1 MTEVRISSQS
11 ERPSAGI
18 EDTPEASIG
27 TGGRGHQR
35 HRKVHSL
42 IDKVYDR
49 SNLTKAWKHVR
60 ENKGSAGIDGLTIA
74 AFTER
79 EDELLARLHE
89 QLRDRTYRPQ
99 AVKRV
104 AIPKAGGGTRN
115 LGIPSV
121 IDRVVQQ
128 ALVQK
133 MTSIFEPLF
142 ADCSFGYRPGRS
154 PHMAMRKVW
163 REINEGNLWIL
174 DADLRSYFD
183 KIDQERL
190 VDLIAKEISDGRV
203 LRLIRSF
210 LEAERSSRSATGS
223 SSAWSVRP
231 VPVRAACY
239 ARSLGCI
246 SQSKARLSL
255 ASRRRTWE
263 FCFKTT
269 LCCRGKPRARTSP
282 LG

>member
-11 ERPSAGI
+11 ERPCAGI

-89 QLRDRTYRPQ
+89 QLRDRTYRSQ

-115 LGIPSV
+115 LGIPT
-121 IDRVVQQ
+121 IRCRVVQT
-128 ALVQK
+128 AAKLVLEP
-133 MTSIFEPLF
+133 IFE
-142 ADCSFGYRPGRS
+142 ADLENSAYGYRPRRDATGAVKGVHRLIC
-154 PHMAMRKVW
+154 RGYTDVV
-163 REINEGNLWIL
+163 
-174 DADLRSYFD
+174 DADLSKYFD
-183 KIDQERL
+183 SIPH
-190 VDLIAKEISDGRV
+190 IGGP
-203 LRLIRSF
+203 
-210 LEAERSSRSATGS
+210 TH
-223 SSAWSVRP
+223 
-231 VPVRAACY
+231 C
-239 ARSLGCI
+239 
-246 SQSKARLSL
+246 
-255 ASRRRTWE
+255 
-263 FCFKTT
+263 
-269 LCCRGKPRARTSP
+269 
-282 LG
+282 

>member
-11 ERPSAGI
+11 ERPCAGI

-190 VDLIAKEISDGRV
+190 VDLITKEISDGRV

-210 LEAERSSRSATGS
+210 LEAG
-223 SSAWSVRP
+223 VF
-231 VPVRAACY
+231 
-239 ARSLGCI
+239 
-246 SQSKARLSL
+246 SKQ
-255 ASRRRTWE
+255 E
-263 FCFKTT
+263 
-269 LCCRGKPRARTSP
+269 
-282 LG
+282 

>member
-115 LGIPSV
+115 LGIPTV
-121 IDRVVQQ
+121 LDR
-128 ALVQK
+128 ALQRSTAEVLTAIYEQD
-133 MTSIFEPLF
+133 FLP
-142 ADCSFGYRPGRS
+142 CSFGGRPKLSAHHALATLNEAIAGGKIGWVLEADLKNFFGNSQLYKYALDLTVGLRRGGCPTKLVVRRHAAGS
-154 PHMAMRKVW
+154 IFSLANGKASRKVC
-163 REINEGNLWIL
+163 IG
-174 DADLRSYFD
+174 
-183 KIDQERL
+183 
-190 VDLIAKEISDGRV
+190 V
-203 LRLIRSF
+203 LPKHQ
-210 LEAERSSRSATGS
+210 
-223 SSAWSVRP
+223 RP
-231 VPVRAACY
+231 
-239 ARSLGCI
+239 
-246 SQSKARLSL
+246 
-255 ASRRRTWE
+255 
-263 FCFKTT
+263 
-269 LCCRGKPRARTSP
+269 
-282 LG
+282 

>member
-1 MTEVRISSQS
+1 MTEGRISSLC
-11 ERPSAGI
+11 ERPCACI

-27 TGGRGHQR
+27 TGGRGEQR

-49 SNLTKAWKHVR
+49 TNLTEAWKHVR

-79 EDELLARLHE
+79 QDELLARLHE
-89 QLRDRTYRPQ
+89 QLRNRTYRPR

-121 IDRVVQQ
+121 ADRVVQQ

-133 MTSIFEPLF
+133 MTPIFEPLS

-183 KIDQERL
+183 KNRP
-190 VDLIAKEISDGRV
+190 G
-203 LRLIRSF
+203 
-210 LEAERSSRSATGS
+210 ATG
-223 SSAWSVRP
+223 
-231 VPVRAACY
+231 
-239 ARSLGCI
+239 
-246 SQSKARLSL
+246 
-255 ASRRRTWE
+255 
-263 FCFKTT
+263 
-269 LCCRGKPRARTSP
+269 
-282 LG
+282 

>member
-11 ERPSAGI
+11 ERPCAGI

-115 LGIPSV
+115 LGIP
-121 IDRVVQQ
+121 
-128 ALVQK
+128 
-133 MTSIFEPLF
+133 T
-142 ADCSFGYRPGRS
+142 
-154 PHMAMRKVW
+154 
-163 REINEGNLWIL
+163 
-174 DADLRSYFD
+174 
-183 KIDQERL
+183 
-190 VDLIAKEISDGRV
+190 
-203 LRLIRSF
+203 
-210 LEAERSSRSATGS
+210 
-223 SSAWSVRP
+223 
-231 VPVRAACY
+231 
-239 ARSLGCI
+239 
-246 SQSKARLSL
+246 
-255 ASRRRTWE
+255 
-263 FCFKTT
+263 
-269 LCCRGKPRARTSP
+269 
-282 LG
+282 

>member
-1 MTEVRISSQS
+1 MTEVRISSHR
-11 ERPSAGI
+11 ERPCTGI

-49 SNLTKAWKHVR
+49 SNLTEAWKHVR

-89 QLRDRTYRPQ
+89 QLRDRTYRPR

-142 ADCSFGYRPGRS
+142 ADCSFGYAPAGR
-154 PHMAMRKVW
+154 RIW
-163 REINEGNLWIL
+163 RCGRCGV
-174 DADLRSYFD
+174 RST
-183 KIDQERL
+183 R
-190 VDLIAKEISDGRV
+190 
-203 LRLIRSF
+203 
-210 LEAERSSRSATGS
+210 ATCGS
-223 SSAWSVRP
+223 
-231 VPVRAACY
+231 
-239 ARSLGCI
+239 
-246 SQSKARLSL
+246 
-255 ASRRRTWE
+255 
-263 FCFKTT
+263 
-269 LCCRGKPRARTSP
+269 
-282 LG
+282 